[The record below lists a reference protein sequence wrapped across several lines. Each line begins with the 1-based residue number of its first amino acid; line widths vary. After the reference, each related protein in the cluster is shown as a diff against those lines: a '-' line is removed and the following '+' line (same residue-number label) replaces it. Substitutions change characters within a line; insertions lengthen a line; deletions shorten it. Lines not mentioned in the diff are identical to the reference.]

1 MGKPKAPDPYKTA
14 AAQGAMNR
22 ETAITEFGLNAVT
35 QDNPWGSVSYEQT
48 GTWEDGTPRFTQT
61 TTLSD
66 AQQGIF
72 DKTQAAQDNLAGIAE
87 SQSGFLGQ
95 YLNDPFQFDNQAAE
109 DWAFDLGSR
118 RIQPQ
123 QQAAQEA
130 TLTRLANSG
139 IRPGSAAY
147 NAEMERMTNAQND
160 QWNQLALN
168 GRGMAFQE
176 AMATRNQP
184 INEIT
189 ALMSGSQVSNPAQM
203 SNPAPQSNVAGV
215 DLAGLVNQNYQQK
228 LAQAQ
233 GTWGGIGGLFG
244 TALSGGLFSDR
255 RLKTDIRRV
264 GQTDAGVPIYSYKYV
279 WGGPTQLGVMAQDVP
294 DAAFMTDSG
303 FLAVDYAEVR

>member
-35 QDNPWGSVSYEQT
+35 QDNPWGSVEYEQI
-48 GTWEDGTPRFTQT
+48 GTWEDGTPRYKQT
-61 TTLSD
+61 TSLSD

-72 DKTQAAQDNLAGIAE
+72 DQTQAAQSNLAGIAE
-87 SQSGFLGQ
+87 TQSGFLGE

-130 TLTRLANSG
+130 TLTRLRNSG
-139 IRPGSAAY
+139 IMPGSAAY

-203 SNPAPQSNVAGV
+203 SNPAPQSSVAGV

-244 TALSGGLFSDR
+244 TALSGGLF
-255 RLKTDIRRV
+255 
-264 GQTDAGVPIYSYKYV
+264 G
-279 WGGPTQLGVMAQDVP
+279 
-294 DAAFMTDSG
+294 
-303 FLAVDYAEVR
+303 

>member
-35 QDNPWGSVSYEQT
+35 QDNPWGSVAYEQT

-87 SQSGFLGQ
+87 SQSGFLGE

-123 QQAAQEA
+123 QAAAQEA
-130 TLTRLANSG
+130 TLARLANSG

-147 NAEMERMTNAQND
+147 DAEMTRLSNAQND

-215 DLAGLVNQNYQQK
+215 DLAGMVQNKYNAD

-244 TALSGGLFSDR
+244 TVGTLFSDR

-264 GQTDAGVPIYSYKYV
+264 GTTDAGVPIFTYRYV
-279 WGGPTQLGVMAQDVP
+279 WGGPVHMGVMAQDVP
-294 DAAFMTDSG
+294 DAAVMTPSG